1 MTKDEYKDYKT
12 IQFRIKPLIFEFLK
26 EDAKRFDLSPHQLA
40 QQLMIQQ
47 MIDRKMLP
55 SYNLV
60 KLCEDVL
67 FHLGKRLIKDI
78 DNGK

>member
-1 MTKDEYKDYKT
+1 MTEEEYKDYPT
-12 IQFRIKPLIFEFLK
+12 IQFRVKPLIFEFLK

-55 SYNLV
+55 SYNLQ
-60 KLCEDVL
+60 KICEDVIFML
-67 FHLGKRLIKDI
+67 TKRII
-78 DNGK
+78 QNGK